1 MGVDVTKANTQ
12 AAQLQEYANQL
23 RNAKKSL
30 ESYQTELSLNWVG
43 TETQYI
49 FTAISNQINKINSVV
64 AELESLQGDVKSV
77 ATQIRNE
84 EIAAEEAAKKARE
97 EAERKAR
104 EEEARRQAEAAAKAE
119 AERQAAAKAEAERQ
133 AAAKAEAERKAAAK
147 AEAERKAA
155 EEAKKKTQSTTSGNS
170 NSKKNSSSSSS
181 KKSSSSSSAK
191 KPSVLDKFVSMFK

>member
-77 ATQIRNE
+77 ATQICNE

-119 AERQAAAKAEAERQ
+119 AERQATAKAEAERQ
-133 AAAKAEAERKAAAK
+133 AAAK

>member
-1 MGVDVTKANTQ
+1 MGVDVNKANTQ

-49 FTAISNQINKINSVV
+49 FTAISNQIKKINSVIT
-64 AELESLQGDVKSV
+64 ELERLQVDVKSV

-84 EIAAEEAAKKARE
+84 EIAAEEAARKARE

-104 EEEARRQAEAAAKAE
+104 EEEARRQAEAQAKAE
-119 AERQAAAKAEAERQ
+119 AERQAAAKAEAD
-133 AAAKAEAERKAAAK
+133 RKAAEEEAK
-147 AEAERKAA
+147 RKAA
-155 EEAKKKTQSTTSGNS
+155 EEAKKKNQNTTTSNS
-170 NSKKNSSSSSS
+170 NSQKNSNSSSSN
-181 KKSSSSSSAK
+181 KSSSSVSTK
-191 KPSVLDKFVSMFK
+191 KPSLLDKFVSFFK